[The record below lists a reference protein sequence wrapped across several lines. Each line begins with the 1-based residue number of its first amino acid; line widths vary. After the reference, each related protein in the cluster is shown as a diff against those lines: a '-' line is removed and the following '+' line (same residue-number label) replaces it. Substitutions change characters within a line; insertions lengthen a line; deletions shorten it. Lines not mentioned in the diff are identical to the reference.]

1 MIDKFISGAG
11 NQDLLQLLSVFRKDS
26 EEAIAYFFDKQ
37 GLGQLIKV
45 IESDTVQ
52 HDEQN
57 VFYLSK

>member
-26 EEAIAYFFDKQ
+26 EEAIVYFFDKQ

-57 VFYLSK
+57 VVYLSK